1 MKLSRRSLFAL
12 TAVALAQ
19 TATPPPATP
28 ADRLEKARADN
39 LKSAEKLTQFQIPM
53 STEPALQFRA

>member
-1 MKLSRRSLFAL
+1 MKLSRRSLLAL
-12 TAVALAQ
+12 TGVALAQ
-19 TATPPPATP
+19 TTPPPPATP

-53 STEPALQFRA
+53 STEPAFVFRA